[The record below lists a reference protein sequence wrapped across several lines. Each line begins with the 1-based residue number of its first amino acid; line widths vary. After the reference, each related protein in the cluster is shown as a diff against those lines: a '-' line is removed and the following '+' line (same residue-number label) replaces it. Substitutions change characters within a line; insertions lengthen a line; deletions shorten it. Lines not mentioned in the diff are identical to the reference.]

1 MQSDRR
7 LEWLEVMRGV
17 AALWVLVHHA
27 GQSVNHFIGSI
38 GYQPWIERGFWG
50 VDFFFVLSGFI
61 IAFSA
66 QRLVD
71 RQGGVKEYATARLTR
86 IYVPYLPVGVAM
98 LLFYWIW
105 PDLSKGGRDVSVLS
119 SLLLAPDNLPPA
131 LSVAW
136 TLVHEMIFYFIYALW
151 FINRTMFR
159 FVLVLWVASILFI
172 ALAGSELS
180 RLQSY
185 FFSPLNLYFVSGVVA
200 FHVTRVVKF
209 GTTITSVLAVIGI
222 CLLAFQVV
230 AIQPDRIVTG
240 VAFFLLVLA
249 AVSPLAARLRVWS
262 PLVALG
268 AASYAIYLVHNPVLS
283 VLARLAE
290 RLIPGVGPSM
300 ALVILASLAL
310 AAGLLYWYGFERPM
324 LKWVRGKVRGT
335 RLNAGAKA

>member
-1 MQSDRR
+1 
-7 LEWLEVMRGV
+7 
-17 AALWVLVHHA
+17 
-27 GQSVNHFIGSI
+27 
-38 GYQPWIERGFWG
+38 
-50 VDFFFVLSGFI
+50 
-61 IAFSA
+61 
-66 QRLVD
+66 
-71 RQGGVKEYATARLTR
+71 
-86 IYVPYLPVGVAM
+86 
-98 LLFYWIW
+98 
-105 PDLSKGGRDVSVLS
+105 
-119 SLLLAPDNLPPA
+119 
-131 LSVAW
+131 
-136 TLVHEMIFYFIYALW
+136 MIFYFIYALW

-200 FHVTRVVKF
+200 FHMTRAVKF
-209 GTTITSVLAVIGI
+209 GTAPTFLLAVIGI

-283 VLARLAE
+283 VLARLTE
-290 RLIPGVGPSM
+290 RLIPGVGPSI
-300 ALVILASLAL
+300 ALVMLASLAL
-310 AAGLLYWYGFERPM
+310 VAGLLYWYGFERPM